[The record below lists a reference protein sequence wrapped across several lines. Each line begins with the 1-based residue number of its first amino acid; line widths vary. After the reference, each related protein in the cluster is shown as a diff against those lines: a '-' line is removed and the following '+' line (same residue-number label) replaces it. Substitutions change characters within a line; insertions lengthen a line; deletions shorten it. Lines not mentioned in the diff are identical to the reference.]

1 MKPGIPFN
9 TSKLKTTVLV
19 SGRFNV
25 IHPGHLRLLK
35 FAKECGDSLVVAVES
50 DELAG
55 EGAHV
60 PEHYRLEAVMSHSMV
75 DSAFIIHES
84 VENLIH
90 TLKPDIVVK
99 GKEHESRF
107 NPEADVLAGYGGRL
121 LFSSGDAVFSSVDL
135 IRREF
140 QASALRDVQLPA
152 DYLARHNIA
161 RSRLEKIIAGFSS
174 LNVVVIGDLIL
185 DEYIVCDALGMSQ
198 EDPTIVVTPI
208 DRQRFVGGA
217 GIVAAHA
224 SGLGARVNFFSIAG
238 NDEANNFCRRKL
250 DEYQVESHIV
260 SDQIRQTN
268 LKQRFRSKGKTL
280 LRVNH
285 LYSESLSIDSQ
296 NRIFSDLQP
305 IIESADLV
313 VFSDFNYGCLPQRLV
328 DMIVT
333 FAKEK
338 SVMLVADSQSS
349 SQLGDIGRF
358 QGMDLI
364 TPTER
369 EARISTKNH
378 EDGLVV
384 LTEKLRQQSQ
394 SANIFLKLGEEGLLI
409 HAQSDNDSGY
419 MTDRLPALNPHPK
432 DVAGAGD
439 SMMIT
444 GSMAIA
450 AGATIWEAALLG
462 SLAAAV
468 QVGRVGNM
476 PMSATELSREI
487 SA

>member
-9 TSKLKTTVLV
+9 SSKLKTTVLV

-50 DELAG
+50 DTLAG

-75 DSAFIIHES
+75 DSAFIIHEP
-84 VENLIH
+84 VENMIH
-90 TLKPDIVVK
+90 ALKPDFVVK
-99 GKEHESRF
+99 GKEHETRF
-107 NPEADVLAGYGGRL
+107 NPEAEVLASYGGRL

-140 QASALRDVQLPA
+140 QASTLRDVQLPT
-152 DYLARHNIA
+152 DYLERHQID
-161 RSRLEKIIAGFSS
+161 RSRLAKVIEKFSN
-174 LNVVVIGDLIL
+174 LNVLVIGDLIL
-185 DEYIVCDALGMSQ
+185 DEYIICDALGMSQ

-224 SGLGARVNFFSIAG
+224 AGLRASVDYFSIAG
-238 NDEANNFCRRKL
+238 DDESNAFCRAKL
-250 DEYQVESHIV
+250 AEYEVKNHIL
-260 SDQIRQTN
+260 SDQVRQTN

-285 LYSESLSIDSQ
+285 LYSESISVESQ
-296 NRIFSDLQP
+296 DKILTKIQP
-305 IIESADLV
+305 VISSADLV

-328 DMIVT
+328 DMIVAL
-333 FAKEK
+333 AKTHG
-338 SVMLVADSQSS
+338 VLLVADSQSS
-349 SQLGDIGRF
+349 SQIGDIGRF
-358 QGMDLI
+358 QCMDLI

-384 LTEKLRQQSQ
+384 LTERLRQQSQ
-394 SANIFLKLGEEGLLI
+394 ASNIFLKLGEEGLLI
-409 HAQSDNDSGY
+409 HAASDNDSGY

-444 GSMAIA
+444 GSMALA

-468 QVGRVGNM
+468 QVGRLGNT
-476 PMSATELSREI
+476 PLAAGELLREI
-487 SA
+487 AP